1 MAPSLNTMIGDISL
15 TLLIGIL
22 LCIIIAVD
30 AVLLTADHSHTMTI
44 GGYNSR
50 FHDITGTVDDPNDSD
65 EADLADDGRTWT
77 VLSYGNGPGFKDMV
91 TTGAGDWTSINRST
105 LDRDAAADYG

>member
-1 MAPSLNTMIGDISL
+1 MTHV
-15 TLLIGIL
+15 
-22 LCIIIAVD
+22 IIAVS